1 VVTDPPRVRNQ
12 EDLEYHRR
20 ESFAS
25 LIGEE
30 KMFNLWKRLF
40 IALIVGV
47 FVLTA
52 CNMPTNTTPEPQDDP
67 NLIYTAA
74 AETVSAQL
82 TLAASGGLAT
92 PTSQSPVDTD
102 ATPSPPAQGAT
113 ATQAATSVTQATAT
127 SAPTTQV
134 PVPCDRASFIEDV
147 TYKDGTEVA
156 PGATFVKTWKLRN
169 TGSCTWNSSYSVV
182 FVRGDSLGAPA
193 SVQLTTGSVAPGQE
207 IEVSVAMKAPDTPKE
222 YEGRWRLRNGS
233 NEIFGVGADGNSDF
247 WVKVNVVSPVTPT
260 PTATSTPVATVNY
273 NFTDRASGA
282 EWRNAT
288 TLLPWGDPDDDT
300 PGLAVILENA
310 RLNDNRTYSKVLAT
324 YPQFITDG
332 VITGKFPAYTV
343 QSGDRFRSNL
353 GFRSPCGSGR
363 VKFQLSYQEGDGAVV
378 SLREWSKSCDTSL
391 LFVEVDLSAL
401 AGRNINFILGVHT
414 DGSHVDDRAV
424 WLEPQIVR

>member
-1 VVTDPPRVRNQ
+1 
-12 EDLEYHRR
+12 
-20 ESFAS
+20 
-25 LIGEE
+25 
-30 KMFNLWKRLF
+30 MFNLWKRLF

-47 FVLTA
+47 FLLTA
-52 CNMPTNTTPEPQDDP
+52 CNMPSNTTPEPQDDP

-74 AETVSAQL
+74 AQTVSAQL
-82 TLAASGGLAT
+82 TLAATGGLAT
-92 PTSQSPVDTD
+92 PTGQSPVDTV
-102 ATPSPPAQGAT
+102 ATPTAPAQE
-113 ATQAATSVTQATAT
+113 ATAT
-127 SAPTTQV
+127 SAAQATATTVPTTQV
-134 PVPCDRASFIEDV
+134 AIPCDRATFVEDI

-169 TGSCTWNSSYSVV
+169 TGSCTWNSSYSVA

-193 SVQLTTGSVAPGQE
+193 SVQLTSGSVAPGQE
-207 IEVSVAMKAPDTPKE
+207 IEVSVAMKAPDTPNE
-222 YEGRWRLRNGS
+222 YEGRWRLRNSS

-247 WVKVNVVSPVTPT
+247 WVKVKVVSPVTPT
-260 PTATSTPVATVNY
+260 PTATPTPDATVNY
-273 NFTDRASGA
+273 NFTDRAPGA
-282 EWRNAT
+282 EWRNTT
-288 TLLPWGDPDDDT
+288 TLLPYGDPDDDS
-300 PGLAVILENA
+300 PGLAVVLENA

-353 GFRSPCGSGR
+353 GFRAPCGSGR
-363 VKFQLSYQEGDGAVV
+363 VKFQLSYQEGEGELV

-401 AGRNINFILGVHT
+401 AGKNVNFILGVHA

-424 WLEPQIVR
+424 WVEPQIVR